1 MKKLFSLF
9 TAILFA
15 ASMMASD
22 IYYLVTDVTTLAAG
36 DAIIITNEDADK
48 AISTTQN
55 NNNRGAA
62 DVTAVAGAITPGDD
76 VQVITLEASSSNW
89 KFKVGTDAYLYAA
102 SNSNNYLKTSTATTA
117 GDNGVWSITIDAQG
131 VATVVAQ
138 GSNGRNNMRYNG
150 DNTLFSCYVGTS
162 AFPKVKIFKLGAP
175 SSDPYISAS
184 DVNIGTLYIEGEQTQ
199 FENYEISIDVTSGN
213 LTEDIN
219 VSLPAVTGLT
229 IVNPSTGV
237 IEMNVPAVLLLHLTA
252 GEGEI
257 DEQVVLISGET
268 TKTIAITGEVKKKS
282 TSSLPGL
289 PATMNTNDETKAAA
303 ATVNEADAVK
313 VGTSKVDGSMT
324 ITVPAKTVKLHF
336 YAAAWNGGEGTIT
349 VSNDDVTLSPESF
362 DLKAESAFNGTS
374 SAFTV
379 SDFSDYR
386 CDVTL
391 SGVTA
396 DTNITLSSGTAR
408 RFVVW
413 GATYEVATETAIS
426 NTAVEGKA
434 VKFIQN
440 GQLFIERD
448 GQVFNVLGQTIR

>member
-1 MKKLFSLF
+1 MRKLFSLF

-15 ASMMASD
+15 ASMMATD
-22 IYYLVTDVTTLAAG
+22 TYYLVTDVTTLAAG

-55 NNNRGAA
+55 TNNRAA
-62 DVTAVAGAITPGDD
+62 ANVTAVAGAITPGDD

-89 KFKVGTDAYLYAA
+89 KFKVETDKYLYAA
-102 SNSNNYLKTSTATTA
+102 SNSQNHLKTNTSTTA

-150 DNTLFSCYVGTS
+150 DNTLFSCYAGNST
-162 AFPKVKIFKLGAP
+162 FPKVKIFKMGAP
-175 SSDPYISAS
+175 SSDPYITAS

-289 PATMNTNDETKAAA
+289 PATMNTNADTKASA
-303 ATVNEADAVK
+303 ATVNEEDAVK
-313 VGTSKVDGSMT
+313 VGTAKADGSMT

-336 YAAAWNGGEGTIT
+336 YAAAWNGGTGTIT
-349 VSNDDVTLSPESF
+349 LSCDGVTLDPTSLTLNEDSNF
-362 DLKAESAFNGTS
+362 SGTA
-374 SAFTV
+374 SAFTLA
-379 SDFSDYR
+379 DFSAYR

-391 SGVTA
+391 SGVNAATEV
-396 DTNITLSSGTAR
+396 TLASGTAR

-413 GATYEVATETAIS
+413 GATYELENATAID

-434 VKFIQN
+434 VKTIEN
-440 GQLFIERD
+440 GMVVINYNGKR
-448 GQVFNVLGQTIR
+448 FNVLGQTIR

>member
-1 MKKLFSLF
+1 MKKFFSLF

-55 NNNRGAA
+55 TNNRAAA

-76 VQVITLEASSSNW
+76 VQVITLEKSSSNW
-89 KFKVGTDAYLYAA
+89 KLNVGTNAYLYAA
-102 SNSNNYLKTSTATTA
+102 SNSNNYLKTNTSTTA

-184 DVNIGTLYIEGEQTQ
+184 DVNLGTLYIESEQTQ
-199 FENYEISIDVTSGN
+199 LENYKIVINVTSGN
-213 LTEDIN
+213 LTEDIDI
-219 VSLPAVTGLT
+219 SLPAVTGLEIKSPAGNQLEANKADS
-229 IVNPSTGV
+229 IVV
-237 IEMNVPAVLLLHLTA
+237 WLTA
-252 GEGEI
+252 AEGAI
-257 DEQVVLISGET
+257 SEQIVLISGET

-324 ITVPAKTVKLHF
+324 ITIPAKTVKLHF
-336 YAAAWNGGEGTIT
+336 YAAAWNGGTGTIT
-349 VSNDDVTLSPESF
+349 LSCDGVTLDPTSLTLNEDSNF
-362 DLKAESAFNGTS
+362 SGTA
-374 SAFTV
+374 SAFTLA
-379 SDFSDYR
+379 DFSAYR

-391 SGVTA
+391 SGVNAATEV
-396 DTNITLSSGTAR
+396 TLASGTAR

-413 GATYEVATETAIS
+413 GATYELENATAIT

-434 VKFIQN
+434 VKTIEN
-440 GQLFIERD
+440 GMVVINYNGKR
-448 GQVFNVLGQTIR
+448 FNVLGQTIR